1 MAKKKIRNSSK
12 FKVGSTLLLTIAPD
26 ASGFAASGFSFVSSS
41 SSPENIFAYLK
52 AALHLNG
59 DIFSLFIIFLQP
71 HSGIK
76 VKELLVVQLTHRGRP
91 LHQVWYP
98 KSLGVIKIEQWP
110 HLPKHHHYHDMTS
123 WHIPDL
129 RSSSALSPSSQGRHS
144 HSAPHWT
151 WTNHKIYIFSPYK
164 IYFFYDLVIG
174 GGHLVGAQVNSDLT
188 SVKIMTVTGKQ
199 KKCINFHSP
208 WP

>member
-12 FKVGSTLLLTIAPD
+12 CKVGSTLLLTITPE

-71 HSGIK
+71 DSGIK
-76 VKELLVVQLTHRGRP
+76 VKELLVVQLTHRGGP

-98 KSLGVIKIEQWP
+98 ETLGVIKIEQWP
-110 HLPKHHHYHDMTS
+110 HLPKHHHHQDITS

-151 WTNHKIYIFSPYK
+151 WINYQIFWVYSPYK
-164 IYFFYDLVIG
+164 NYFFYDLVIG
-174 GGHLVGAQVNSDLT
+174 GGHLVGAKVNGGLT
-188 SVKIMTVTGKQ
+188 SVKDMIVTGKQ
-199 KKCINFHSP
+199 
-208 WP
+208 